1 VGCGQSLIDI
11 AAHLTQ
17 APIEGVS
24 FAYTFNQADAPT
36 QHQTR
41 YYAMFGHRSI
51 YHDGWRAV
59 CPWLLTS
66 MTLASA
72 ETTDLDP
79 AAQILVRFAALVALD
94 AAPAS
99 YLFHFGAGADQGLT
113 AEDAQQVLVTL
124 APLVGSAR
132 IVSASSKIARALGF
146 ALAVA
151 EAEAESDADSM

>member
-1 VGCGQSLIDI
+1 MPDEEATPVLDVL
-11 AAHLTQ
+11 A
-17 APIEGVS
+17 
-24 FAYTFNQADAPT
+24 
-36 QHQTR
+36 
-41 YYAMFGHRSI
+41 
-51 YHDGWRAV
+51 
-59 CPWLLTS
+59 S
-66 MTLASA
+66 MTQVAV

-113 AEDAQQVLVTL
+113 MEDARQVLVTL

-151 EAEAESDADSM
+151 NLPDESEYDDDSM